1 MKQHTQER
9 RTSES
14 PDTKLGLQIHG
25 DLSTSRPGHFKR
37 WDSEARIGGGHG
49 VEEIEDRI

>member
-14 PDTKLGLQIHG
+14 PDTKLGLHMYG

-37 WDSEARIGGGHG
+37 WYSEARMGGGLG
-49 VEEIEDRI
+49 VEEIADRI